1 MINSEK
7 AFDMLPFVSDI
18 YEKIDMGKYIAN
30 KKFELVKNKDKNKSK
45 NKEEV
50 DEVKIMGY
58 GLDMFSYIMKNSP
71 KVKDEFFNIVAI
83 IEDKELKEVKAQPLG
98 NTLKTIKLLFKDVE
112 TMIFFKQAMQ

>member
-1 MINSEK
+1 MISSEK
-7 AFDMLPFVSDI
+7 AFDMLPHVSDI

-30 KKFELVKNKDKNKSK
+30 KKFEVVKNKAK

-83 IEDKELKEVKAQPLG
+83 IEDKELEEVKAQPLG
-98 NTLKTIKLLFKDVE
+98 STLKTIKLLFEDAE